1 MKMRHLSSGL
11 EIAAVAVFAVA
22 VMTAGIPVW
31 AAPAASAADDLA
43 ARIRRVENGLV
54 PNPGLYLSG
63 RPAAS
68 ASLLERMAQYRVPGV
83 SIAVI
88 DEYRISWVKGYGF
101 IENGG
106 QTAVAPETIFQAAS
120 ISKPV
125 SAAAALHFVE
135 QGLLAL
141 DEDVNLKLK
150 SWKVPDNEWTKKRPV
165 TLRGILSH
173 SAGLTVHGFRG
184 YATAEAVPTLRQIL
198 DGEKPAN
205 SAAICVDTEIGAAV
219 RYSGG
224 GFTVLQQLLMDVR
237 GEPYPEILRKTVLEP
252 LGMSRSAYAQP
263 LPAESAVEAARGHRP
278 NGAVIRG
285 GWHVYP
291 ELAAAGLWT
300 TPFDLSRF
308 AVELML
314 ALGGRSDRVLSR
326 AMADRMLT
334 QQKGEFGLGIVLRGE
349 GRTYHF
355 THSGGNEGFRCTML
369 AFPGTGRG
377 AAIMTNG
384 DLGSELILEILR
396 SLATEYDWKVYLP
409 AEKKSVPLAAAA
421 LDALAGT
428 YELEP
433 FGRLVVTREG
443 DHLVADSLFVMPT
456 GPAKCEL
463 YPESAT
469 AFFSLRTPDV
479 VTFTLDE
486 TGRATGIVLKND
498 IRSQKGRRKP

>member
-1 MKMRHLSSGL
+1 MRKTNLRGGRGFA
-11 EIAAVAVFAVA
+11 IAGFALAVFAFGA
-22 VMTAGIPVW
+22 VCWPGTA
-31 AAPAASAADDLA
+31 AAEEDLA

-54 PNPGLYLSG
+54 PNPGLVLSG
-63 RPAAS
+63 RPAAK
-68 ASLLERMAQYRVPGV
+68 AGLLERMAVYKIPGV

-88 DEYRISWVKGYGF
+88 DDYKISWVKGYGF
-101 IENGG
+101 LETGG
-106 QTAVAPETIFQAAS
+106 ATAVMPETMFQAAS

-150 SWKVPDNEWTKKRPV
+150 GWKIPDNDWTRKRAV
-165 TLRGILSH
+165 TLREILSH

-184 YATAEAVPTLRQIL
+184 YAVNEPVPTLRQIL

-205 SAAICVDTEIGAAV
+205 SAAIRVDTEVGAAV

-237 GEPYPEILRKTVLEP
+237 GEPYPDIMRKTVLEP
-252 LGMSRSAYAQP
+252 LGMTRSAYAQP
-263 LPAESAVEAARGHRP
+263 LRPDLAAEAARGHRP
-278 NGAVIRG
+278 NGSMIKG
-285 GWHVYP
+285 GWHIYP

-326 AMADRMLT
+326 AMAERMVTL
-334 QQKGEFGLGIVLRGE
+334 QKGDFGLGLILRGE
-349 GRTYHF
+349 GRTFHF

-369 AFPGTGRG
+369 AFPATGRG

-396 SLATEYDWKVYLP
+396 SLAAEYNWQAYLP
-409 AEKKSVPLAAAA
+409 TEKKPAALAEAA

-428 YELEP
+428 YALEP
-433 FGRLVVTREG
+433 FGRLVLTREG
-443 DHLVADSLFVMPT
+443 DHLVADSLYVMPS
-456 GPAKCEL
+456 GPAKCEI
-463 YPESAT
+463 YPESPT
-469 AFFSLRTPDV
+469 SFFSLRTSDV
-479 VTFTLDE
+479 VTFTLDAA
-486 TGRATGIVLKND
+486 GRATGLVVKSD
-498 IRSQKGRRKP
+498 QRTQKGRRAS

>member
-1 MKMRHLSSGL
+1 MRTERLRGRWAIAIAVL
-11 EIAAVAVFAVA
+11 ATAVIAARSPAR
-22 VMTAGIPVW
+22 
-31 AAPAASAADDLA
+31 AAPAASAEDELGV
-43 ARIRRVENGLV
+43 RISRVENGLV
-54 PNPGLYLSG
+54 PNPGLHLSG
-63 RPAAS
+63 RPALRAG
-68 ASLLERMAQYRVPGV
+68 LLERMAQYRVPGV

-88 DEYRISWVKGYGF
+88 DDYRISWVKGYGL

-106 QTAVAPETIFQAAS
+106 RTAVTPETIFQAAS

-141 DEDVNLKLK
+141 DENVNLKLK
-150 SWKVPDNEWTKKRPV
+150 SWKVPDNEWTKVRPV

-184 YATAEAVPTLRQIL
+184 YATTDAMPTLRQIL

-205 SAAICVDTEIGAAV
+205 SAAILVDTEVGAAV

-224 GFTVLQQLLMDVR
+224 GFTVLQQLLLDVR

-263 LPAESAVEAARGHRP
+263 LPAESAAGAARGHRP
-278 NGAVIRG
+278 NGSAIRG

-326 AMADRMLT
+326 AMAEKMLT

-369 AFPGTGRG
+369 AFPETGRG

-396 SLATEYDWKVYLP
+396 ALATEYDWKVYLP
-409 AEKKSVPLAAAA
+409 AEKKAIPLVASELNA
-421 LDALAGT
+421 LTGT

-433 FGRLVVTREG
+433 FGRLIVTREG
-443 DHLVADSLFVMPT
+443 DHLVADSLYVMPT

-469 AFFSLRTPDV
+469 VFFSLRTPDV

-486 TGRATGIVLKND
+486 TGRATGIVLKNEL
-498 IRSQKGRRKP
+498 RTQKGRRTS